1 MAQIVR
7 VYAGDDGESHFET
20 LTPDQMAE
28 IVFPLGDGAVTFSQ
42 RPSPTFSD
50 YHTAPRRQYVVN
62 IAGIAEFETADGTK
76 VRFTFPEGI
85 QLPGR
90 NAVVVFGGGDASGH
104 APFIGVGTIGKRK
117 TGESGEKT
125 CLIGQVLAEVLVGAK
140 TEKGAIGGPVGH
152 TLLRVMKTAVIRAV

>member
-7 VYAGDDGESHFET
+7 VYSGDDGESHFEN

-62 IAGIAEFETADGTK
+62 IAGIAEFEISDGTK
-76 VRFTFPEGI
+76 VRMV
-85 QLPGR
+85 PGDILVAEDLTGHGHIAR
-90 NAVVVFGGGDASGH
+90 SIGDEPRIS
-104 APFIGVGTIGKRK
+104 
-117 TGESGEKT
+117 
-125 CLIGQVLAEVLVGAK
+125 LAIPMPG
-140 TEKGAIGGPVGH
+140 
-152 TLLRVMKTAVIRAV
+152 